1 MVYYGGTTS
10 NNAPKLWKDLREILG
25 RDIKLMGPDGI
36 AEKSFIKEAG
46 QAAEGTYVTYPGIAP
61 KQLTGEGAEWYKR
74 YKAKFNSEPEV
85 FAVMGYEAARVVIA
99 AINKVGKKD
108 RTAILQAVLETK
120 DFSGPLGTWSF
131 DPNGDTSL
139 TVMTGAIARV
149 NLVDFEFAKE
159 LKVS

>member
-1 MVYYGGTTS
+1 M
-10 NNAPKLWKDLREILG
+10 
-25 RDIKLMGPDGI
+25 
-36 AEKSFIKEAG
+36 
-46 QAAEGTYVTYPGIAP
+46 
-61 KQLTGEGAEWYKR
+61 
-74 YKAKFNSEPEV
+74 
-85 FAVMGYEAARVVIA
+85 VIA